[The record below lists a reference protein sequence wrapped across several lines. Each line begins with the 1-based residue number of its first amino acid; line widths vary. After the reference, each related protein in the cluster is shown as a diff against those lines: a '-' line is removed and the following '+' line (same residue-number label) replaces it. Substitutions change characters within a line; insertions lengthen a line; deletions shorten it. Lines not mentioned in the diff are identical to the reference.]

1 MRVAVIGPTNIA
13 RVGAAA
19 GIEADVYAQAAAEV
33 GRLLAAAGV
42 GLIVVP
48 DRGVAIAALDA
59 YLAGGGPWLTGLC
72 PSSGVSEPAAAA
84 AVLAHRHRCHEVV
97 DDLSWYEQHHRIGV
111 LADRMICVGLSC
123 GTLAELA
130 WTKWT
135 PGPPVALLRGT
146 MSGVPPEMLAE
157 IPGTELDLAELPAWL
172 GLPETPRDATIPPA
186 APAAPAASAAPAAP
200 AGPAAPA
207 TPEREPRR

>member
-19 GIEADVYAQAAAEV
+19 GIGPDTYIQAADAV
-33 GRLLAAAGV
+33 GELLAAAGA

-48 DRGVAIAALDA
+48 DRGVALAAMDA
-59 YLAGGGPWLTGLC
+59 YLTHSGPHLTGLC
-72 PSSGVSEPAAAA
+72 PSSGVSEPAAAV
-84 AVLAHRHRCHEVV
+84 AVREHRDRCHEVV

-111 LADRMICVGLSC
+111 LADRMVCVGLSC

-135 PGPPVALLRGT
+135 PGPPVALVRGT

-157 IPGTELDLAELPAWL
+157 IPATVLDLAELADWL
-172 GLPETPRDATIPPA
+172 GLAAGSQDAAAGPD
-186 APAAPAASAAPAAP
+186 APAQQPA
-200 AGPAAPA
+200 
-207 TPEREPRR
+207 R

>member
-13 RVGAAA
+13 RVGGAA
-19 GIEADVYAQAAAEV
+19 GIAPQAYTRAAAAV
-33 GRLLAAAGV
+33 GRLLASAGA

-48 DRGVAIAALDA
+48 DRGVAVAALEA
-59 YLAGGGPWLTGLC
+59 YLAHGGPRLTGLC
-72 PSSGVSEPAAAA
+72 PSSGVSEPAAAV
-84 AVLAHRHRCHEVV
+84 AVREHRDRCHEVV

-111 LADRMICVGLSC
+111 LADRMVCVGLSC

-135 PGPPVALLRGT
+135 PGPPVALVRGT

-157 IPGTELDLAELPAWL
+157 IPGTVLDLAEVAGWL
-172 GLPETPRDATIPPA
+172 GGPDGRDVLATPA
-186 APAAPAASAAPAAP
+186 APA
-200 AGPAAPA
+200 
-207 TPEREPRR
+207 REPRR